1 MVKYSSLAIGLI
13 LFSLFASLIFSSAS
27 IVGQAH
33 NSTTHADFNELA
45 GDYDDYAIKESSEDT
60 STFRQVGNKTVG
72 GGGVISTGSDILLSA
87 VDGVKL
93 FFGSIAVSNTVL
105 NQIEDDTNGAIHP
118 LFKTAIIS
126 IITIIIVIIVISMFM
141 RFKPET

>member
-13 LFSLFASLIFSSAS
+13 LFSLFASLIFTSAS

-105 NQIEDDTNGAIHP
+105 NQIEGDTKAIHP
-118 LFKTAIIS
+118 LFKRAIIS